1 MGGRVAAPQARRR
14 RDVDV
19 VTARLLIPPTAT
31 YEEWKAKRAELSR
44 TAVTASEIATV
55 LGISPWGSPFNLF
68 HVKRGTITDDYEDD
82 VLSLGRHLEPWVA
95 DRWAADHPE
104 FGLEL
109 GGLWANTDRPWQMA
123 TPDRLLYDAQC
134 YCGHPPGFCQCD
146 VDDLTAVLEIKTSG
160 TYDGWGDDGTDEIPP
175 YYRAQVLWQLDTLD
189 LRIGHVT
196 CLFLASRARRDY
208 VIDYDDGDVKLMRDA
223 AQEFLALVE
232 QGTAPPIDHLPA
244 TAQALKRLHP
254 LDEDADDAEIP
265 ADLAEDWR
273 FAKASLDDAQDN
285 YDLLT
290 SKVRA
295 AMGSSKRAV
304 VDGEKVATRSVY
316 PKSGVQIKRLRADFP
331 DAYEACRTTSTV
343 DKLTPSR
350 AKKETS

>member
-1 MGGRVAAPQARRR
+1 MA
-14 RDVDV
+14 
-19 VTARLLIPPTAT
+19 ARLLIPPTAT
-31 YEEWKAKRAELSR
+31 YEEWKAARAELSR

-68 HVKRGTITDDYEDD
+68 HLKRGTITDDYEDD

-95 DRWAADHPE
+95 DRWVADHPE

-196 CLFLASRARRDY
+196 CLFLASRQRRDY
-208 VIDYDDGDVKLMRDA
+208 VIEYDEGDVKLMRDA
-223 AQEFLALVE
+223 ARDFLALVE
-232 QGTAPPIDHLPA
+232 EGTAPPIDHLPA
-244 TAQALKRLHP
+244 TAQALKQLH
-254 LDEDADDAEIP
+254 ADFDPDAEAEVP
-265 ADLAEDWR
+265 KDLAVDYR
-273 FAKASLDDAQDN
+273 LAKASLDDAQAH

-290 SKVRA
+290 NQVRA
-295 AMGSSKRAV
+295 AMGDAKTAMC
-304 VDGEKVATRSVY
+304 DGRKVAVRSVY
-316 PKSGVQIKRLRADFP
+316 QQTRVDSGRLKARYP
-331 DAYEACRTTSTV
+331 DAYSACRTTSLI
-343 DKLTPSR
+343 DKLSPSR